1 MKKTFFLLLAG
12 TMMAAC
18 SFRGFQPAPDASAS
32 WRLNEYYDKTGDD
45 LKVFIQ

>member
-18 SFRGFQPAPDASAS
+18 SFRGFKPAPDASAS
-32 WRLNEYYDKTGDD
+32 
-45 LKVFIQ
+45 